1 MGEPRV
7 IKFRVWV
14 IGGKAQEP
22 YMETFTLQEMF
33 EDKINSR
40 WIERNKLRIMQF
52 TGLTDRQG
60 KEIYEGDI
68 VAFTD
73 KPLVERSH
81 EHGGPKKP
89 RIIKWK
95 GNGYNLRRIKN
106 SVAMGVEIIGNIYEP
121 PKPSPLKE
129 KE

>member
-33 EDKINSR
+33 EDKINS
-40 WIERNKLRIMQF
+40 WWVERNKLRIMQF

-60 KEIYEGDI
+60 KEIYESD
-68 VAFTD
+68 
-73 KPLVERSH
+73 LVEYDSGN
-81 EHGGPKKP
+81 EDSQ
-89 RIIKWK
+89 IIKEEVRFEGGAFYPVCTQPSETFTVV
-95 GNGYNLRRIKN
+95 GNK
-106 SVAMGVEIIGNIYEP
+106 YEA
-121 PKPSPLKE
+121 
-129 KE
+129 